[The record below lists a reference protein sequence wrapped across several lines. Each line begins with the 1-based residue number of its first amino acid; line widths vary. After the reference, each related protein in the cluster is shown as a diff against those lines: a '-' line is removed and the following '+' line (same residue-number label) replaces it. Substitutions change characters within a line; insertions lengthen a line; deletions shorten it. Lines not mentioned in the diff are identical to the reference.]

1 MERREVRIFLD
12 SNVVLSGLFSDRGSP
27 RIILDLLS
35 LDLPVLTGV
44 TGEFNIIEI
53 EPNLEKKMPEV
64 LPTYREYL
72 PLLNLEITPL
82 PSSKEVRSLK
92 GLIAEK
98 DVPVLASALKANVD
112 FLLTG
117 DKKDFGKARTRGK
130 YPFRIVTPTEFLQA
144 ILPEILPLLEGE

>member
-1 MERREVRIFLD
+1 MEERKVRIFLD

-35 LDLPVLTGV
+35 LNLPVLTGV

-53 EPNLEKKMPEV
+53 ERNLEKKMPEV
-64 LPTYREYL
+64 LPRYREYL

-82 PSSKEVRSLK
+82 PSPKEVRSLE
-92 GLIAEK
+92 GHIAEK

-112 FLLTG
+112 FLVTG
-117 DKKDFGKARTRGK
+117 DKKDFGKARRRGSS
-130 YPFRIVTPTEFLQA
+130 PFKIVTPSEFLQM
-144 ILPEILPLLEGE
+144 ILPEILHLLEGK

>member
-1 MERREVRIFLD
+1 MEERKVRIFLD

-44 TGEFNIIEI
+44 TGEFNIMEI
-53 EPNLEKKMPEV
+53 ERNLEKKMPEI
-64 LPTYREYL
+64 LPRYREYL

-82 PSSKEVRSLK
+82 PSSKEVKSLE
-92 GLIAEK
+92 GHIAAK

-112 FLLTG
+112 FLVTG
-117 DKKDFGKARTRGK
+117 DKKDFGRPRRRGG
-130 YPFRIVTPTEFLQA
+130 YAFRIVGPSEFLEM
-144 ILPEILPLLEGE
+144 ILPEILHLLEGK